1 MRFDG
6 KKPIEFTDE
15 TVALEEE
22 NLEEDTKYK
31 LKLDAPKS
39 EPAFGG
45 SGGEESLDAFDDAP
59 ADGGGGFGDAG
70 GFGDEEGGDEP
81 FDATPFD
88 AGVEASEEEDP
99 EKYIQQLAGK
109 IGTSMRKY
117 NDERGEPD
125 FDLEKYAINS
135 VISASHTSEMDEEDQ
150 DDIIRKVKTSGAAD
164 DSSDADKEVSAEP
177 EVEPEV
183 DAEPTSDTEDMFGGD
198 EGGLEEN
205 EMLGY
210 NEALYEEEPLDKYL
224 RQMMDKNPMVDSFY
238 LMFSK
243 SIKGKEWNRLIVS
256 TRPMARSAEFEAKDS
271 EYSKLFVS
279 DEQAAKVKDNWGS
292 YMGKHISDPVFDEF
306 REGSDLNYTEL
317 SEEDTMTIN
326 LRNMKQDAEDI
337 LAMDK
342 VSREEKLKGHKW
354 ADDHISTSADDAEE
368 VADFLTTESNPCWDG
383 YERVPGTKE
392 GEKGSCKKKTSESLN
407 EAEYKGDK
415 VTLNKPTKGDVKK
428 FKVYVK
434 NDKGNVV
441 KVNFGDKNMEIRRD
455 NPEAKKSF
463 RARHKCSEK
472 KDKTTAGYWSCKMWS
487 NKKVSDIVGEDL
499 QESKKNDI
507 FAENKDMKTIIKG
520 KLDEMVEPAIKPP
533 VVKPGEKPTKPRRK
547 RIFQPNPGVKTP
559 AKMKGDGSD
568 TE

>member
-1 MRFDG
+1 MD
-6 KKPIEFTDE
+6 IDE
-15 TVALEEE
+15 VNIDEDITE

-31 LKLDAPKS
+31 IKLDAPKS
-39 EPAFGG
+39 EPAFDDSG
-45 SGGEESLDAFDDAP
+45 SGGLDAFADAP
-59 ADGGGGFGDAG
+59 TDDAG
-70 GFGDEEGGDEP
+70 GFGDEAESEGDKP
-81 FDATPFD
+81 FDEEPFD

-164 DSSDADKEVSAEP
+164 DTSDAEKEVSAEP

-183 DAEPTSDTEDMFGGD
+183 DSEPTSDTE
-198 EGGLEEN
+198 E
-205 EMLGY
+205 
-210 NEALYEEEPLDKYL
+210 
-224 RQMMDKNPMVDSFY
+224 V
-238 LMFSK
+238 FS
-243 SIKGKEWNRLIVS
+243 
-256 TRPMARSAEFEAKDS
+256 D
-271 EYSKLFVS
+271 
-279 DEQAAKVKDNWGS
+279 
-292 YMGKHISDPVFDEF
+292 
-306 REGSDLNYTEL
+306 EL

-326 LRNMKQDAEDI
+326 LTNMRDDAEAI

-342 VSREEKLKGHKW
+342 VSREKKLKGHKW

-383 YERVPGTKE
+383 YARVPGTIE
-392 GEKGSCKKKTSESLN
+392 GEKGSCKKKTSESLM
-407 EAEYKGDK
+407 EAEHQGNK
-415 VTLNKPTKGDVKK
+415 VTLNKPSPCKKDDKGCSKK

-441 KVNFGDKNMEIRRD
+441 KVQFGDKDMEIRRD
-455 NPEAKKSF
+455 NAEAKKSF

-507 FAENKDMKTIIKG
+507 FVENKDMKIIIKG

-533 VVKPGEKPTKPRRK
+533 VVKPGEKPSRRTKRIWEPKPIVKPR
-547 RIFQPNPGVKTP
+547 P
-559 AKMKGDGSD
+559 KMG
-568 TE
+568 E